1 MISLKMAPRFLVAAR
16 ALRMVS
22 FLVPIAVLFYAD
34 KGVSLGDFFLIQGIW
49 AISVFA
55 FEIPTGY
62 IGDLF
67 SRKKV
72 IAFSFLLCV
81 LANLL
86 MGFGYGFWALLSGEL
101 LLGLSAALYSGT
113 AEAYYHDILKRRE
126 REDVFH
132 KKLAK
137 IESVS
142 MLSLAISTL
151 SAGFLYAWFG
161 ASFCAFITAFMA
173 FIGFVLI
180 CLLPEIKD
188 SKRVVEQGV
197 SKIKDI
203 LNISKFA
210 VKHPE
215 IKWLMLFPACY
226 GALTFILMWGL
237 QPVMMDKGVP
247 VYLFGFVMGFNMF
260 CRTGWAHY
268 SAKLLD
274 RFKLRRTTRIL
285 FWVLCVGI
293 AAAVISVSVPAGLTY
308 VFLGLMAVASG
319 SQIAVEIITSS
330 FVHKRIASDERS
342 TVLSVK
348 SMVSMLMSGLVMI
361 SMKPL
366 LDNFGVQWT
375 FIISALLLGLIFVS
389 MKKLLKLHI
398 KE

>member
-1 MISLKMAPRFLVAAR
+1 MVSLKMAPRFLVAAR

-49 AISVFA
+49 AISIFA

-86 MGFGYGFWALLSGEL
+86 MGFGYGFWVLLGGEL

-113 AEAYYHDILKRRE
+113 AEAYYHDILKRRG

-142 MLSLAISTL
+142 MFSLAVSTL

-161 ASFCAFITAFMA
+161 ASFCAFITAFMVT
-173 FIGFVLI
+173 IGLVLI
-180 CLLPEIKD
+180 CMLPEIRD
-188 SKRVVEQGV
+188 SKRIVAKGT

-203 LNISKFA
+203 LDISKFA

-247 VYLFGFVMGFNMF
+247 VYLFGFVIGFNMF
-260 CRTGWAHY
+260 CRTAWAHY

-274 RFKLRRTTRIL
+274 KFKLRRTTRIL
-285 FWVLCVGI
+285 FWVLSIGAV
-293 AAAVISVSVPAGLTY
+293 AAIVSVSVQGNLIY
-308 VFLGLMAVASG
+308 IFLGIMAIASA
-319 SQIAVEIITSS
+319 SQIAVEIITSN

-348 SMVSMLMSGLVMI
+348 SMVSMLMSGAVMMA
-361 SMKPL
+361 MKPL
-366 LDNFGVQWT
+366 LDHLGIQGT
-375 FIISALLLGLIFVS
+375 FIVCSLLVLAVFVS
-389 MKKLLKLHI
+389 MKKLLKLRI

>member
-1 MISLKMAPRFLVAAR
+1 MVSLKMAPRFLVAAR

-86 MGFGYGFWALLSGEL
+86 MGFGYGFWMLLGGEL
-101 LLGLSAALYSGT
+101 LLGLSSALYSGT
-113 AEAYYHDILKRRE
+113 AEAYYHDILKRRG
-126 REDVFH
+126 RTDIFH

-161 ASFCAFITAFMA
+161 ASFCAFITAFTA
-173 FIGFVLI
+173 TIGFVLI

-274 RFKLRRTTRIL
+274 IFKLRRTTRIL

-293 AAAVISVSVPAGLTY
+293 VSAIFSVSAPAGLTY
-308 VFLGLMAVASG
+308 VFLGLMAIASG
-319 SQIAVEIITSS
+319 SQITVEIITSS

-348 SMVSMLMSGLVMI
+348 SMVSMLMSGLVMMA
-361 SMKPL
+361 MKPL
-366 LDNFGVQWT
+366 LDHLGVQWT
-375 FIISALLLGLIFVS
+375 FVISALLLGLIFVS
-389 MKKLLKLHI
+389 MKKLLKLRI